1 MCRGKTASNSGKIRD
16 RSGTDPGGN
25 HRRGVDPVMSG
36 QNCGPCRAR
45 LLRGR
50 PAQWRALQPLRHAG
64 RAPVPLCHA
73 GAGQQYGRRQC
84 RRGTGAPGRSLA
96 TGIVMAS
103 LISESRAGMAFL
115 RRLIPTSLLA
125 TDVAFCFCDPQTPCQ
140 CGSNETISGP
150 FGNIYGGAAWAFQAC
165 PATIPVQWL

>member
-1 MCRGKTASNSGKIRD
+1 MLVRVSSTV
-16 RSGTDPGGN
+16 PGSVVEALVRQVG
-25 HRRGVDPVMSG
+25 
-36 QNCGPCRAR
+36 R
-45 LLRGR
+45 LPQGL
-50 PAQWRALQPLRHAG
+50 
-64 RAPVPLCHA
+64 
-73 GAGQQYGRRQC
+73 
-84 RRGTGAPGRSLA
+84 
-96 TGIVMAS
+96 MAS

-125 TDVAFCFCDPQTPCQ
+125 TDVGACFCDPQTPCQ